1 MNNMLHTSINI
12 ESERIDLESRSGNS
26 GFKSELGF
34 PLREFSPAG
43 RRLLCERRQRN
54 AALDVPRRTY
64 EQAYVCSFLD
74 VECFVAQPLEND
86 IEIGGTIDFIEAARK
101 SRAGDPLLGRAGDLI
116 AAYRPPTV
124 AQLRR
129 WLSRESG
136 SLLVIAY
143 RCPNLAEEGICDRED
158 LLYAIGGN
166 FIWLR
171 LWTDYKRAFTACLRS
186 ANPKLDRS
194 STDDEIWRAM
204 NRVLLEH
211 RLRVRFEPSQIREWL

>member
-158 LLYAIGGN
+158 LLYAI
-166 FIWLR
+166 I
-171 LWTDYKRAFTACLRS
+171 D
-186 ANPKLDRS
+186 P
-194 STDDEIWRAM
+194 
-204 NRVLLEH
+204 RVEAA
-211 RLRVRFEPSQIREWL
+211 